1 VKLAIGILITALFA
15 QPAIAQQQRPR
26 QRAAAPAERR
36 PQTLTERTGQPDVVL
51 DVPDLSV
58 DNIAL
63 DVERLKVHLA
73 LDARVANLVRL
84 TAGADAGIDKVKLEI
99 VGVEAEAY
107 LVVRLDRVAD
117 IVERAL
123 DTIDENP
130 EIITRLL
137 ESVDSTVAT
146 VGRVGETA
154 LQPGGV
160 VSQAVG
166 TVGRTLENVTA
177 PGGLLTQTVNTLG
190 QTVQRTVETTGNIVE
205 RTLDTTGKVVRDET
219 VGKVLDL
226 PVLRQTTNAAG
237 QIVKQVTD
245 TTGAVIE
252 VTTDRAGRI
261 IGTKVVSQATAQ
273 PR

>member
-1 VKLAIGILITALFA
+1 MKVTTVLLITGLFA
-15 QPAIAQQQRPR
+15 LPAIAQQTTRPR
-26 QRAAAPAERR
+26 TSTAAERR
-36 PQTLTERTGQPDVVL
+36 PQTFTQRTGQPDVVL
-51 DVPDLSV
+51 DIPNVSV

-84 TAGADAGIDKVKLEI
+84 TAGADAGIDKVRLEI
-99 VGVEAEAY
+99 SGVEAEAY

-123 DTIDENP
+123 TTIDENP
-130 EIITRLL
+130 EILTRVLQ
-137 ESVDSTVAT
+137 SVDSTVTT

-160 VSQAVG
+160 VSQTVG

-190 QTVQRTVETTGNIVE
+190 QTVQRTVDTTGNIVE
-205 RTLDTTGKVVRDET
+205 RTLDTTGKVVRDQT
-219 VGKVLDL
+219 VSKVLDL
-226 PVLRQTTNAAG
+226 PVLRQSTNAAG

-252 VTTDRAGRI
+252 VTTDSAGKV
-261 IGTKVVSQATAQ
+261 IGTRVLSQGTVR